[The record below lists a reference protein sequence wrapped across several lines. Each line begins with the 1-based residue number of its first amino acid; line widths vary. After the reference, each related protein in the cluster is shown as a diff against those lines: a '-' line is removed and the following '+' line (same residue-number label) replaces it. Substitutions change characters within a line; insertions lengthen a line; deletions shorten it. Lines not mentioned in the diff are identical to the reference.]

1 MSVFNAS
8 RLQNKTVLIT
18 GASGGIG
25 EATAILFAK
34 AGSNVILAARRTEV
48 LAKVKAA
55 CETAYKESGIQTGG
69 KFAAIK
75 LDVSDKNAVANL
87 WNDVPQEL
95 RDVDILVNNAGFV
108 LGVERVG
115 DINPNDIEAMFATN
129 VLGLI
134 SVTQALIKDF
144 KERKKGHFINIGSVA
159 GREPYVGGSIYC
171 ATKHA
176 VSAFTGS
183 LMRELVDTPIRVTE
197 IQPGMVETDFSVTR
211 YRGDKTAADKV
222 YAGLQP
228 LVAEDIAEEIV
239 WAAARPPHVNLAQV
253 YVLPVNQASATLNY
267 RATQVPSEAGFMLL
281 GFVQLSQLTKPEPST
296 GGFVRAGLKAD
307 NQIRGHHSNQGTK
320 TGAACKQGKPL
331 VHVTVT
337 VPLHTTLSL
346 YRVNMGID
354 LRLGDFIPGLL
365 VPPEANIHLT
375 IGIHFLLAALYTL
388 TITSHP
394 QAFTLV
400 RIVLGI
406 PAGYIFYLYAFYPY
420 ETPTRGVD
428 IGLAVVGLYG
438 IMRVID
444 TCIVDLL
451 VGVHTPPRWVV
462 DGRVLPLPTSFFG
475 RLGYSIDYLLSLRG
489 TSIFKNTTWDWI
501 VPSTK
506 RRMPSPKT
514 SRLVFLASAS
524 WSLFKQYLI
533 YDALDT
539 LNKSRIWDNRLPHP
553 ITDGGLNIFEQLTFA
568 FSVCAGT
575 ALSISFPATMVAIF
589 AVACGAPVEAWPPMF
604 DAPFSA
610 VSLADFWTRRWH
622 SLFRRVFDRL
632 SLGIIHGLEKIH
644 APLPSHLRKTLR
656 AILIFA
662 LSATLHLFLMY
673 RLPISDTHHHP
684 SFLDRSTLFFF
695 LSQPFALLV
704 EKTVIEPL
712 SGGNIWVTRCW
723 AWGWL
728 LCSGRWWADVWVRR
742 GLWDPKE
749 KVVGYSVARRLLKGT
764 WSP

>member
-267 RATQVPSEAGFMLL
+267 RATQSEAIIRIKGRSIAFSATHVTVIFLNTLL
-281 GFVQLSQLTKPEPST
+281 L
-296 GGFVRAGLKAD
+296 R
-307 NQIRGHHSNQGTK
+307 R
-320 TGAACKQGKPL
+320 TGATCKQGKPL

-346 YRVNMGID
+346 YHVNMGID

-394 QAFTLV
+394 RAFTLV

-462 DGRVLPLPTSFFG
+462 DGKVLPLPTSFFG

>member
-239 WAAARPPHVNLAQV
+239 WAAARPPHVNLAQ
-253 YVLPVNQASATLNY
+253 
-267 RATQVPSEAGFMLL
+267 
-281 GFVQLSQLTKPEPST
+281 PST

-320 TGAACKQGKPL
+320 TGATCKQGKPL

-346 YRVNMGID
+346 YHVNMGID

-394 QAFTLV
+394 RAFTLV
-400 RIVLGI
+400 RVVLGI

-462 DGRVLPLPTSFFG
+462 DGKVLPLPTSFFG